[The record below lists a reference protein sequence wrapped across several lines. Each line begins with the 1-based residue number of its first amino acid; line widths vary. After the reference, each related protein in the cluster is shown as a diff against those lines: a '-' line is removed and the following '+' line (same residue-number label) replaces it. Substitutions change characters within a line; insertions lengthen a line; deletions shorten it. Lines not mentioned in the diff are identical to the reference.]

1 MLRRLAMEER
11 ICRAQEK
18 AFDFLMTMRRPDGLW
33 HDFQTLAGTSN
44 DWVSG
49 VVIHALSLAG
59 HGQWSQDINRSL
71 TTLLRRQRPNGGWSY
86 NEQVPTDCDSTAWVL
101 QALQTGARWRA
112 SALLRG
118 ARYLLRHQDPLTGAF
133 STYAPSDHIERTIE
147 AAPGETVGWLGG
159 HLGVS
164 CVSLQSLL
172 GLGVA
177 PTALRVHATCH
188 YIQRERQSNGL
199 WSCYWWRGW
208 GYATHHALRALAM
221 AEDLSSTMTISV
233 AAAILERQRPDGSW
247 GLDADG
253 GEPSAFE
260 TVQMLQSLLLL
271 AALEPNLETD
281 VDRGIRALLAFQ
293 KRDGS
298 FAPLPILR
306 LPAPMAMDAHVDDAW
321 RVDWPGTQVLVSDC
335 ERVFTTAC
343 ALAALSQAIR

>member
-1 MLRRLAMEER
+1 
-11 ICRAQEK
+11 
-18 AFDFLMTMRRPDGLW
+18 MRRPDGLW

-49 VVIHALSLAG
+49 VVLHAFSLAG
-59 HGQWSQDINRSL
+59 PGPWSQDIHRSL
-71 TTLLRRQRPNGGWSY
+71 TILLRRQRPNGGWSY

-101 QALQTGARWRA
+101 RALQTGICWRA

-118 ARYLLRHQDPLTGAF
+118 ARYLLRHQDGESGAF

-164 CVSLQSLL
+164 CVALQSLL

-177 PTALRVHATCH
+177 PTALRVTTTCH
-188 YIQRERQSNGL
+188 YIQRERRLNGL

-208 GYATHHALRALAM
+208 GYATHQALRALAM
-221 AEDLSSTMTISV
+221 ADDLSPTMATAV
-233 AAAILERQRPDGSW
+233 AAAILERQLPDGSW
-247 GLDADG
+247 GLDDDG

-260 TVQMLQSLLLL
+260 TVHMLQSLLLL
-271 AALEPNLETD
+271 AALEPKLATK
-281 VDRGIRALLAFQ
+281 VDRGMRALLAFQ

-298 FAPLPILR
+298 FVPLPILR
-306 LPAPMAMDAHVDDAW
+306 LPAPMTMDAHVGDAW
-321 RVDWPGTQVLVSDC
+321 KVDLPGTQVLVSDC

-343 ALAALSQAIR
+343 ALAALSQAIG